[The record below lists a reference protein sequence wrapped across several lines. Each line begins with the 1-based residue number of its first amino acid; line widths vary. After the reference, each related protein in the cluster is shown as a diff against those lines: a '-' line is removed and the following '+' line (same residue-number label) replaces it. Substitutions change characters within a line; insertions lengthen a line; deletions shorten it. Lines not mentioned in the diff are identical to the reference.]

1 MGEHCGMRIGV
12 GGFQHETNTFAPT
25 PARFEDFARAGGWP
39 PLSRGAALAPAVA
52 GINLPVAGFLEA
64 AEAAGHR
71 AAPLL
76 WAAAEPSAR
85 VERDAFE
92 RIVSM
97 LLDDIA
103 AAGPLDALYLD
114 LHGAMVCEHLEDGEG
129 ALLARVREAVG
140 AIPLVASLD
149 LHANVTADM
158 VAAADA
164 LVAYRAYPHTD
175 MAETGARALA
185 PLERMAAGARP
196 ARAFRKLDFLPPLPW
211 QCTNIEPAA
220 SLYARLATPPPG
232 VWTWS
237 ICMGFPPADIHEV
250 GPSVLA
256 YADTQRGAEE
266 AADSL
271 AAAVSGAE
279 GDFAGPV
286 FAPAEAAARAMRVR
300 GGPAI
305 IADTQDNPGGGGDS
319 NTLGLL
325 RALIDA
331 RAPNAVLG
339 VFCDPETAAAAHNA
353 GVGARLRVSLGA
365 DPGWKGE
372 PPLAADAAVRALGDG
387 RFTATGP
394 MFAGARMALGP
405 MALLDVE
412 GIEVVVS
419 SVKMQAADRS
429 IFRHVGVEP
438 AARAIVALKSS
449 AHFRADFAP
458 IAAEIIIAA
467 APGPVPVD
475 HRALDYRRIRPGVRV
490 MPRPA

>member
-1 MGEHCGMRIGV
+1 MGEHRAMRIGV

-25 PARFEDFARAGGWP
+25 PARFADFARAGGWP

-64 AEAAGHR
+64 AAAAGHR
-71 AAPLL
+71 VAPLV
-76 WAAAEPSAR
+76 WAAAEPSAP

-92 RIVSM
+92 RICAM
-97 LLDDIA
+97 LLEDIA

-129 ALLARVREAVG
+129 ALLARVRDAIGAV
-140 AIPLVASLD
+140 PLVAGLD
-149 LHANVTADM
+149 LHANVTAAM

-185 PLERMAAGARP
+185 PLERMAAGAKP
-196 ARAFRKLDFLPPLPW
+196 ARAFRKIDFLPPLPW
-211 QCTNIEPAA
+211 QCTSIEPAA
-220 SLYARLATPPPG
+220 SLYGALRDPPPG

-237 ICMGFPPADIHEV
+237 ICMGFPPADIFEV

-256 YADTQRGAEE
+256 YADTPRAAED
-266 AADSL
+266 AADRL
-271 AAAVSGAE
+271 AAAVIAAE
-279 GDFAGPV
+279 GAFAGPV
-286 FAPAEAAARAMRVR
+286 LDPAEAVAHAMRADK
-300 GGPAI
+300 GPVV

-325 RALIDA
+325 RALIEA
-331 RAPNAVLG
+331 GAPNAALG
-339 VFCDPETAAAAHNA
+339 AFCDPETAAAAHAA
-353 GVGARLRVSLGA
+353 GRGARLRVSLGA

-372 PPLAADAAVRALGDG
+372 PPLVADAAVLSLGDG

-405 MALLDVE
+405 MALLDV
-412 GIEVVVS
+412 GGVRVVVS
-419 SVKMQAADRS
+419 SVKMQAADRE

-438 AARAIVALKSS
+438 ADMAIVALKSS
-449 AHFRADFAP
+449 VHFRADFAP
-458 IAAEIIIAA
+458 IAADIVVAA

-490 MPRPA
+490 MPRAA